1 MEISRGELDAL
12 LRQQLPR
19 IRRVLYRYVGN
30 DQELDDLTQKALV
43 EIVKSIPG
51 FRGESKLETWMHRLC
66 VRVAW
71 AHRER
76 RRGVVNFVAIPEIAD
91 RTDAVQRFEDREL
104 MRTIHLALERVPS
117 ERRMAFMMSDVEGF
131 TAPEVAEALGVP
143 EGTVYFWVREVR
155 LLLRKVLKK
164 RQLQRDA
171 SSEVDQSFSSLDSM
185 DEP

>member
-1 MEISRGELDAL
+1 MDITRAELDAL

-30 DQELDDLTQKALV
+30 DQELDDLTQRAMV
-43 EIVKSIPG
+43 EIVKSLPG
-51 FRGESKLETWMHRLC
+51 FRGESKIETWMHRVC
-66 VRVAW
+66 IRVAW

-76 RRGVVNFVAIPEIAD
+76 RRGVVNFVNIPEIAD
-91 RTDAVQRFEDREL
+91 RADAVQRLEDREL

-117 ERRMAFMMSDVEGF
+117 ERRMAFVMSDIEGF

-164 RQLQRDA
+164 RQIQRDNA
-171 SSEVDQSFSSLDSM
+171 AEVDPGSSYADAQE
-185 DEP
+185 DA